1 MNDKDI
7 LVNAPE
13 GATHFEGCFYLK
25 HVKGDGFHCFH
36 NSNWQNWDWKVH
48 GKVRAL
54 ADIKRI
60 VELEACLIKIRELLA
75 GQKDKSCLG
84 TGYPS
89 NENDCSPW
97 PIVDEAV
104 NNITQALKVG
114 IKQ

>member
-1 MNDKDI
+1 MSKI
-7 LVNAPE
+7 I
-13 GATHFEGCFYLK
+13 
-25 HVKGDGFHCFH
+25 
-36 NSNWQNWDWKVH
+36 
-48 GKVRAL
+48 
-54 ADIKRI
+54 ADVKRI